1 MDNFC
6 QLKKNKM
13 KTISL
18 FRQVSIEDIAELT
31 PRRGTVTVTV
41 QINKPPQLEEV
52 DNKIDKLIDMLT
64 VLEQNL
70 DALEQDFFQDIPN
83 EDVELGNEDEVEDT
97 WKALHKEYDE
107 EILGKDEEYEA
118 LLKRFNI
125 KTDNQDDKKEK
136 KATTN

>member
-1 MDNFC
+1 
-6 QLKKNKM
+6 M

-31 PRRGTVTVTV
+31 PRRGAVTVTV
-41 QINKPPQLEEV
+41 QINKPPQLDEV
-52 DNKIDKLIDMLT
+52 DHKIDKLVDMLT

-83 EDVELGNEDEVEDT
+83 EDVDLGNEDEVEDT

-125 KTDNQDDKKEK
+125 KTDDQEEKKEK
-136 KATTN
+136 D